1 MLPQILLCESLR
13 LCVQTE
19 IQPIKFAL
27 KKTAGHWLNVC
38 VCSLNL
44 TESNLMLAVTFSKP
58 QPNKILDALEALLFS
73 DKSDSLLQIPED
85 TLFKLDFLCVCV
97 SVCLLPGL

>member
-1 MLPQILLCESLR
+1 
-13 LCVQTE
+13 
-19 IQPIKFAL
+19 
-27 KKTAGHWLNVC
+27 
-38 VCSLNL
+38 
-44 TESNLMLAVTFSKP
+44 MLAVTFSKP

-97 SVCLLPGL
+97 CVCLLPGL